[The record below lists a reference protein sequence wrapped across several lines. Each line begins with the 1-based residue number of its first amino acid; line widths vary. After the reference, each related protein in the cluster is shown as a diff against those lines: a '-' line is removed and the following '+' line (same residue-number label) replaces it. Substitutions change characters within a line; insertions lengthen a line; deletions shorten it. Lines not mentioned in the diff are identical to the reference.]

1 MKGGATLPSFAHS
14 LSRRAR
20 RRLVVAVAVVAAI
33 QLAWLGL
40 PGKQP
45 VLFTV
50 DAT

>member
-1 MKGGATLPSFAHS
+1 MKGGATL
-14 LSRRAR
+14 RRTDGEAG
-20 RRLVVAVAVVAAI
+20 LVVAVAVVAAI

-40 PGKQP
+40 PGKP

>member
-14 LSRRAR
+14 VDGRGGAY
-20 RRLVVAVAVVAAI
+20 LVVAVAVVAAI